1 MMSEKGLTWLKLL
14 HCGRRVRSMDS
25 SSDSRAFERGA
36 GSAPCTRQLQ
46 RGLKGL
52 RFDDVALESEFR
64 RRYIDLNIGRIR
76 AAIAAAIVLVF
87 MVAVLDLLTAPDA
100 IRVSVFA
107 EKLGLL
113 LPVPLI
119 TLWVAYHPR
128 YYTRIDRAMFAA
140 VVTVGFIFAAVH
152 TQLSLQ
158 GFVQPH
164 YSAMLVVAYS
174 YFLSALLWPGCVI
187 AALLVTAAAVFGDV
201 YAQLPI
207 NELLYSAMH
216 LLAANLIG
224 MVGSFTT
231 ERVSRLDY
239 LHAGSA
245 SEMAD
250 IDRVTSLRSADSFA
264 RRLERWWLKAIKR
277 RSAVGIMLI
286 DIDYFRR
293 FDQSCGHYAAEKALR
308 TIAQGIQDL
317 RSTQECF
324 LARLD
329 DDGFGVIMRDASTEA
344 LQALANEIRDSIRDL
359 HLSHPDS
366 PIADHLT
373 VTIAGRVMAP
383 TEQDQYTVFSDS
395 VRAELERVKRC
406 KRDSIWIESES
417 LQSPPDPES
426 KVTPL
431 RRSG

>member
-1 MMSEKGLTWLKLL
+1 MMSEKGRTWLKLL
-14 HCGRRVRSMDS
+14 QCGRRVRAM
-25 SSDSRAFERGA
+25 DSRAFERGA

-64 RRYIDLNIGRIR
+64 RRYTDLNIGRIR
-76 AAIAAAIVLVF
+76 AAVAAAVLLVF
-87 MVAVLDLLTAPDA
+87 MVAVLDLLTAPEA
-100 IRVSVFA
+100 IRIAVFA
-107 EKLGLL
+107 EKIGLL

-128 YYTRIDRAMFAA
+128 YYAHIDRAMFAA
-140 VVTVGFIFAAVH
+140 VVTVGCIFAAIH
-152 TQLSLQ
+152 TQFSLQ

-164 YSAMLVVAYS
+164 YSAMLVIAYS

-187 AALLVTAAAVFGDV
+187 AAVVVTLAAIGGDL

-207 NELLYSAMH
+207 KDMLYSAMH
-216 LLAANLIG
+216 LVAANLIG
-224 MVGSFTT
+224 MVGSFTS

-264 RRLERWWLKAIKR
+264 RRLERWWEK
-277 RSAVGIMLI
+277 AVGRKTAVGVMFI

-293 FDQSCGHYAAEKALR
+293 FDQSCGHYEAEKALR
-308 TIAQGIQDL
+308 TIAQAIQDL

-329 DDGFGVIMRDASTEA
+329 DDGFGVIMRDATPQA
-344 LQALANEIRDSIRDL
+344 LQALANEIREAVVGL
-359 HLSHPDS
+359 HIAHPDS

-373 VTIAGRVMAP
+373 VTIVGRVKAP
-383 TEQDQYTVFSDS
+383 TGQENAGEFNDG
-395 VRAELERVKRC
+395 VRAELDRVKRC
-406 KRDSIWIESES
+406 KRDSVWVEEPP
-417 LQSPPDPES
+417 LDTPPDPAS